1 MGLDILKMT
10 DGNQTTI
17 QEGADSKKGGGRK
30 GMKNKSGLKSI
41 FLYFYYLL
49 STFLILVS

>member
-30 GMKNKSGLKSI
+30 GDRRWEKEAREVG
-41 FLYFYYLL
+41 
-49 STFLILVS
+49 VG